1 MPNELPKQYPW
12 LQFATEL
19 PTFLEFLALLGA
31 AGCIIYIGHLIKSIW
46 DRNNETVP
54 IPVAIVMNVAMLVTY
69 AFIVRMFYLHT
80 TDPRKIS
87 ILVWCFIFLA
97 PQAFYFGRIIAVSFS
112 NRVIDQI
119 SPFNMRIEEPSE
131 FAEARKLAL
140 RGDVDGAVKRY
151 RAYLENTDV
160 ALFEA
165 ARLLKS
171 ADRYAEAAAL
181 FLEISERFFGKK
193 QVWAE
198 ATYNLAK
205 LRESHLHQAKD
216 AMALLGQIL
225 DRASDSR
232 FGQLAQTELVRMQSL
247 YTIDPSESVDYSE
260 PEDAEDPFFAEG
272 QTPAVRVRASV
283 PEDNGRRHV
292 ADMNDHPAP
301 PVDPF
306 YAAAMQ
312 RAKADEEAAKPVSR
326 KKAPAKKATAK
337 KTVATKA
344 PAKRKPK
351 AGE

>member
-1 MPNELPKQYPW
+1 MEYKQYPW

-19 PTFLEFLALLGA
+19 PTFQEFLALVGA
-31 AGCIIYIGHLIKSIW
+31 AGCLIYIGHLIKSIW

-54 IPVAIVMNVAMLVTY
+54 IPVAIVMNVVMLIAY
-69 AFIVRMFYLHT
+69 AFIVRVFYLHT
-80 TDPRKIS
+80 TVDHKIS

-97 PQAFYFGRIIAVSFS
+97 PPAFYFGRIIAVSFS

-151 RAYLENTDV
+151 RAYLDNTDT

-193 QVWAE
+193 LVWAE
-198 ATYNLAK
+198 ATYHLAK

-216 AMALLGQIL
+216 AMGLLNKIL
-225 DRASDSR
+225 ERASDTR
-232 FGQLAQTELVRMQSL
+232 FGQLAQTELSRMQTL
-247 YTIDPSESVDYSE
+247 YTIDPNESVDYSE
-260 PEDAEDPFFAEG
+260 PDGVEDPFFVEG
-272 QTPAVRVRASV
+272 QGAAVVVRAESA
-283 PEDNGRRHV
+283 EDNGRHRG
-292 ADMNDHPAP
+292 ADYTELPAP
-301 PVDPF
+301 AVDPF
-306 YAAAMQ
+306 YAAAML
-312 RAKADEEAAKPVSR
+312 RAKEDDEAAKPVK
-326 KKAPAKKATAK
+326 KKAPARKAA
-337 KTVATKA
+337 ATKA
-344 PAKRKPK
+344 VTRKSPAKRKPK
-351 AGE
+351 SDA

>member
-19 PTFLEFLALLGA
+19 PTLLEFLALVGA
-31 AGCIIYIGHLIKSIW
+31 VACIIYVGHLIKSIW

-69 AFIVRMFYLHT
+69 AFLVRSFYIRTADDH
-80 TDPRKIS
+80 KIS

-97 PQAFYFGRIIAVSFS
+97 PSAFYYGRIIAVSFS

-151 RAYLENTDV
+151 RAYLDNTDA

-171 ADRYAEAAAL
+171 QDRFAEAAAL
-181 FLEISERFFGKK
+181 FLEISERFYGKK
-193 QVWAE
+193 LVWAE
-198 ATYNLAK
+198 ATFHLAK
-205 LRESHLHQAKD
+205 LREAHLHQAKD
-216 AMALLGQIL
+216 AIGLLEKIL
-225 DRASDSR
+225 ERASDTR
-232 FGQLAQTELVRMQSL
+232 FGLLAQTELTRMQTQ
-247 YTIDPSESVDYSE
+247 YVIDPNESVDYSE
-260 PEDAEDPFFAEG
+260 PDVAEEDPFYADG
-272 QTPAVRVRASV
+272 HVYATPVVQHGA
-283 PEDNGRRHV
+283 PEDNGRRRGAEFHE
-292 ADMNDHPAP
+292 MPAP

-312 RAKADEEAAKPVSR
+312 RAKEDEEAEMAATKPAR
-326 KKAPAKKATAK
+326 KKAPAKKVAAK
-337 KTVATKA
+337 KA

-351 AGE
+351 SG

>member
-1 MPNELPKQYPW
+1 MEYKQYPW

-19 PTFLEFLALLGA
+19 PTFQEFLALVGA
-31 AGCIIYIGHLIKSIW
+31 VGCLIYVGHLIKSIW

-54 IPVAIVMNVAMLVTY
+54 IPVAIVMNVAMLIAY
-69 AFIVRMFYLHT
+69 AFIVRVFYLHT
-80 TDPRKIS
+80 TVDHQIS
-87 ILVWCFIFLA
+87 ILAWCFIFLA
-97 PQAFYFGRIIAVSFS
+97 PQAFYYGRITALSVS

-151 RAYLENTDV
+151 RAYLDNTDT

-193 QVWAE
+193 LVWAE
-198 ATYNLAK
+198 ATYHLAK

-216 AMALLGQIL
+216 AMALLDQIL
-225 DRASDSR
+225 GRASDTR
-232 FGQLAQTELVRMQSL
+232 FGQLAQTELTRMQSL
-247 YTIDPSESVDYSE
+247 YTIEPNEFVIYSE
-260 PEDAEDPFFAEG
+260 PDGVEDPFFVEG
-272 QTPAVRVRASV
+272 HGPAPVKRAVV
-283 PEDNGRRHV
+283 PEDNGHRRT
-292 ADMNDHPAP
+292 ADYAELPAP
-301 PVDPF
+301 AVDPF
-306 YAAAMQ
+306 YAAALQ
-312 RAKADEEAAKPVSR
+312 RAKEDEEAATPAR
-326 KKAPAKKATAK
+326 KKAPAKKVAAQKAPAK
-337 KTVATKA
+337 KS

-351 AGE
+351 P

>member
-1 MPNELPKQYPW
+1 MPNELPTQYPW

-19 PTFLEFLALLGA
+19 PTFMEFLALVGA
-31 AGCIIYIGHLIKSIW
+31 VGCIIYVGHLIKSIW

-54 IPVAIVMNVAMLVTY
+54 IPVAIVMNVAMLITY
-69 AFIVRMFYLHT
+69 AFIVRAFYSHT
-80 TDPRKIS
+80 ADDHKIS

-97 PQAFYFGRIIAVSFS
+97 PMAFYYGRIIAVSFS

-151 RAYLENTDV
+151 RAYLDNTDA

-171 ADRYAEAAAL
+171 EDRYAEAAAL

-193 QVWAE
+193 LVWAE
-198 ATYNLAK
+198 ATFHLAK

-216 AMALLGQIL
+216 AMNLLGQIL
-225 DRASDSR
+225 DRASDTR
-232 FGQLAQTELVRMQSL
+232 FGQLAQTELTRMQTL
-247 YTIDPSESVDYSE
+247 YTIDPNESVDYSE
-260 PEDAEDPFFAEG
+260 PDDGEDPFFAEG
-272 QTPAVRVRASV
+272 HVRTAPVTAAA
-283 PEDNGRRHV
+283 PEDNGRRHT
-292 ADMNDHPAP
+292 ADMNDLPAP
-301 PVDPF
+301 AVDPF
-306 YAAAMQ
+306 FAAAMK
-312 RAKADEEAAKPVSR
+312 RAKEDDEAEAAAQASKPAP
-326 KKAPAKKATAK
+326 KKSPAKKAAAK
-337 KTVATKA
+337 KA

-351 AGE
+351 TTE